1 MRTNTLRG
9 ICGLALLPL
18 LLCFA
23 SCSTVTESAKSGY
36 YTVKYGLKGPYYL
49 DNHKYK
55 EGIEAFQEELK
66 SNPDNPEANYYM
78 GRLQLSSDHPK
89 EAQPYL
95 EKAARLSPK
104 NADYQF
110 WAGVAY
116 GQNGKKDL
124 EFKCYQRAIELEPS
138 HVEALTYQGHVYL
151 ERSEHQ
157 QALAN
162 YRKVLELDPDN
173 PSALYNRALAL
184 NRLKRSAEERQAW
197 LDYLSMYSGG
207 AMARQAATHLNEMGD
222 FQYRNYLIGIR
233 TITLESIKF
242 QPASAEIEKS
252 SYESLDTLGDI
263 MKNNQKVSIHVVT
276 YQKNNAKLAEAR
288 ARSVKS
294 YLLKNFPEIDSSR
307 LILSWFGLSEQIK
320 TEKKTFKADESVNFI
335 TAVQEKEKRSASNR

>member
-9 ICGLALLPL
+9 ISSLALLPL
-18 LLCFA
+18 LLFFA
-23 SCSTVTESAKSGY
+23 SCSTVAQSAKSGY

-55 EGIEAFQEELK
+55 EGIEAFHEELK

-78 GRLQLSSDHPK
+78 GRLQLASDHPK

-104 NADYQF
+104 DADYQF

-124 EFKCYQRAIELEPS
+124 EFKGYQRAIELEPN

-151 ERSEHQ
+151 ERSEYQ
-157 QALAN
+157 KALDN
-162 YRKVLELDPDN
+162 YMRVLELDADN

-184 NRLKRSAEERQAW
+184 NRLKRSAEEHQAW

-207 AMARQAATHLNEMGD
+207 AMARQAAIHLNEMGD
-222 FQYRNYLIGIR
+222 FQYRNYLIGSR
-233 TITLESIKF
+233 TITLESVRF
-242 QPASAEIEKS
+242 QSASPEIEKG
-252 SYESLDTLGDI
+252 SYESLDILGNI
-263 MKNNQKVSIHVVT
+263 MKNNQKVSVHVVT
-276 YQKNNAKLAEAR
+276 YQRNNAKLAEAR
-288 ARSVKS
+288 AKSVKS
-294 YLLKNFPEIDSSR
+294 YLLNKYPEIDSSR
-307 LILSWFGLSEQIK
+307 LILSWFGVSEQIK
-320 TEKKTFKADESVNFI
+320 TEKKSFKADESVNFI
-335 TAVQEKEKRSASNR
+335 TAVGEKKASLKK

>member
-1 MRTNTLRG
+1 MMNNSARG
-9 ICGLALLPL
+9 ICLLAASAIL
-18 LLCFA
+18 LLFV
-23 SCSTVTESAKSGY
+23 SCSTVTESAKGGY
-36 YTVKYGLKGPYYL
+36 YAVKYGLKGPYYL

-55 EGIEAFQEELK
+55 EGIAAFQEELK
-66 SNPDNPEANYYM
+66 TNPENAEANYYM
-78 GRLQLSSDHPK
+78 GRLQLGDDHPK

-104 NADYQF
+104 DADYQF

-124 EFKCYQRAIELEPS
+124 EFKSYQRALELEAT

-151 ERSEHQ
+151 ERSEYQ
-157 QALAN
+157 KALDN
-162 YRKVLELDPDN
+162 YKKVLELDPDN
-173 PSALYNRALAL
+173 PSALYNRALVL

-207 AMARQAATHLNEMGD
+207 PMARQAAIHLNEMGD

-242 QPASAEIEKS
+242 QPASPEIEKD
-252 SYESLDTLGDI
+252 SYESLDILGNI
-263 MKNNQKVSIHVVT
+263 MKNNQKVSVHIVT

-288 ARSVKS
+288 AKSVKS
-294 YLLKNFPEIDSSR
+294 YLLKKYPEIDSSR
-307 LILSWFGLSEQIK
+307 LILSWFGVSEQIK
-320 TEKKTFKADESVNFI
+320 TEKKIFKADESVNFI
-335 TAVQEKEKRSASNR
+335 TAVQEKRSASKK